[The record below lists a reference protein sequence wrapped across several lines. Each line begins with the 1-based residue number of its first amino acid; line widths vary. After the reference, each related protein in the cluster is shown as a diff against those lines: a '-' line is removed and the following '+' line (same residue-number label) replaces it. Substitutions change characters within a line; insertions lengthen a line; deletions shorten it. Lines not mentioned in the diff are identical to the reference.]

1 MSLGSEETLRRTMVD
16 DDVLGQ
22 RLADG
27 DESALEEC
35 YAQYGPPVLAY
46 VRRHVGPDEA
56 EDVLQHTFLDLWR
69 HSDRYDPRQSLGGWV
84 FTIARR
90 RAIDALR
97 RRRPAVVQV
106 DTLRDLVGEDGR
118 EIAERFA
125 WAADVR
131 AAMSRLPATQRE
143 TLELA
148 YFADHTQRE
157 ISCLLQVPIGTVKAR
172 MARGTKALGDL
183 LGDYGHSGDLRGG
196 PRTRTSA
203 ADQGGA
209 TE

>member
-1 MSLGSEETLRRTMVD
+1 MVDD

-35 YAQYGPPVLAY
+35 YARYGPTVLAY

-131 AAMSRLPATQRE
+131 AAMTRLPDAQRE

-148 YFADHTQRE
+148 YFADHTQRD
-157 ISCLLQVPIGTVKAR
+157 ISRLLHVPIGTVKAR
-172 MARGTKALGDL
+172 MARGTRALGDL
-183 LGDYGHSGDLRGG
+183 LVDYGHSGELHGG
-196 PRTRTSA
+196 PGPRNSV
-203 ADQGGA
+203 ADEGGA
-209 TE
+209 SE

>member
-1 MSLGSEETLRRTMVD
+1 MVD
-16 DDVLGQ
+16 DDDELGQ
-22 RLADG
+22 RLAEG
-27 DESALEEC
+27 DESALEDC
-35 YAQYGPPVLAY
+35 YARYGPTVLAY
-46 VRRHVGPDEA
+46 LRRHVGPDEA

-131 AAMSRLPATQRE
+131 AAMSRLPTAQRE

-148 YFADHTQRE
+148 YFADHTQRD
-157 ISCLLQVPIGTVKAR
+157 ISRLLQVPIGTVKAR
-172 MARGTKALGDL
+172 MARGTRALGDL
-183 LGDYGHSGDLRGG
+183 LVDHGHSGELSGE
-196 PRTRTSA
+196 PRTRTSF
-203 ADQGGA
+203 ADEGGA
-209 TE
+209 SE

>member
-1 MSLGSEETLRRTMVD
+1 MVDD

-35 YAQYGPPVLAY
+35 YARYGPTVLAY

-56 EDVLQHTFLDLWR
+56 EDVLQQTFLDLWR

-97 RRRPAVVQV
+97 RRPAVVQV

-131 AAMSRLPATQRE
+131 AAMTRLPDAQRE

-148 YFADHTQRE
+148 YFADHTQRD
-157 ISCLLQVPIGTVKAR
+157 ISRLLQVPIGTVKAR
-172 MARGTKALGDL
+172 MARGTRALGDL
-183 LGDYGHSGDLRGG
+183 LVDYGHRGDLHAEPG
-196 PRTRTSA
+196 PRNSV
-203 ADQGGA
+203 ADEGGA
-209 TE
+209 SE

>member
-1 MSLGSEETLRRTMVD
+1 M
-16 DDVLGQ
+16 LGQ

-27 DESALEEC
+27 DQSALEEC
-35 YAQYGPPVLAY
+35 YAQYGPTVLAY

-131 AAMSRLPATQRE
+131 AAMSRLPAAQRE

-183 LGDYGHSGDLRGG
+183 LVDYGHSPGRSREPG
-196 PRTRTSA
+196 TRTSA
-203 ADQGGA
+203 ADEGGA

>member
-1 MSLGSEETLRRTMVD
+1 MVD
-16 DDVLGQ
+16 EDDVLGQ

-35 YAQYGPPVLAY
+35 YARYGPTVLAY
-46 VRRHVGPDEA
+46 LRRHVGPDEA
-56 EDVLQHTFLDLWR
+56 EDVLQHTFLDVWR
-69 HSDRYDPRQSLGGWV
+69 HSERYDPRQSLGGWV

-118 EIAERFA
+118 EVAERFA

-131 AAMSRLPATQRE
+131 AAMSRLPDAQRE

-148 YFADHTQRE
+148 YFADHTQRD
-157 ISCLLQVPIGTVKAR
+157 IARLLQVPIGTVKAR
-172 MARGTKALGDL
+172 MARGTRALGDL
-183 LGDYGHSGDLRGG
+183 LVDYGHSSDVSAEPGR
-196 PRTRTSA
+196 RTSPT
-203 ADQGGA
+203 DQGGA
-209 TE
+209 SE